1 MCYFESR
8 ALSFEPSVADM
19 RRREFIKM
27 ISGSAL
33 AWPQAALA
41 LQRSVRI
48 GILLLGRAVP
58 PKELAIT
65 SELAL
70 LGYDEG
76 RNASYEIRGADGDYD
91 RLPMLCRELVATKPD
106 VLVGASEIA
115 AVVLAKA
122 TRDIPI
128 VITVMA
134 DPIASGLTS
143 SMSRPTRNVTGFTLS
158 SPTLSAKRLELL
170 HELIPDLRRV
180 AYLTLPLGPMYNA
193 FEQYVRGA
201 ANALGLAIVSVP
213 IITEET
219 VADGFVKVE
228 REKAQAILVETT
240 PSNVRLSI
248 RIIDECS
255 FRALPAIHPW
265 YFEVRAGALM
275 SYGPTMLEDHAGA
288 ARYVDQLLK
297 GAKITDLPIQEPT
310 QIKLAINLNTARA
323 IKLIVPPALL
333 ARADEVIE

>member
-1 MCYFESR
+1 
-8 ALSFEPSVADM
+8 M
-19 RRREFIKM
+19 RRREFIKI
-27 ISGSAL
+27 ISVSAL
-33 AWPQAALA
+33 AWQQRAARA
-41 LQRSVRI
+41 QRRSVQI

-58 PKELAIT
+58 PKELAIV
-65 SELAL
+65 SELAR

-76 RNASYEIRGADGDYD
+76 RNVSYEIRGADGDYD
-91 RLPMLCRELVATKPD
+91 RLPMLTRELVATKPD

-115 AVVLAKA
+115 ADTLAKA

-158 SPTLSAKRLELL
+158 SATLGAKRLELL

-180 AYLTLPLGPMYNA
+180 AYLTTPVGPMYNA
-193 FEQYVRGA
+193 FEQHIREA
-201 ANALGLAIVSVP
+201 ANTLGLAIFSVP
-213 IITEET
+213 ITTEGS
-219 VADGFVKVE
+219 VADGFAIVE

-248 RIIDECS
+248 RIIDECL
-255 FRALPAIHPW
+255 FRAIPAIHPW

-275 SYGPTMLEDHAGA
+275 SYGPTTLENHAGA
-288 ARYVDQLLK
+288 AKYVDLLLK
-297 GAKITDLPIQEPT
+297 GAKISDLPIQEPT
-310 QIKLAINLNTARA
+310 QIKLAINLSTARA
-323 IKLIVPPALL
+323 IKLIIPPILL
-333 ARADEVIE
+333 ARADEVID

>member
-1 MCYFESR
+1 
-8 ALSFEPSVADM
+8 M
-19 RRREFIKM
+19 RRREFIKI

-33 AWPQAALA
+33 AWPPAARA
-41 LQRSVRI
+41 QQRSVRI

-58 PKELAIT
+58 TKQLAIT
-65 SELAL
+65 SELAR

-76 RNASYEIRGADGDYD
+76 RNMTYEIRGADGELD
-91 RLPMLCRELVATKPD
+91 RLPMLTRELVATKPD
-106 VLVGASEIA
+106 VLVGASEVA
-115 AVVLAKA
+115 ADVLAKA
-122 TRDIPI
+122 THDIPI

-134 DPIASGLTS
+134 DPIASGLSS
-143 SMSRPTRNVTGFTLS
+143 SMSRPTRNVTGFTIS
-158 SPTLSAKRLELL
+158 SLTLSAKRLELL

-180 AYLTLPLGPMYNA
+180 AYLTTPVGPAYDA
-193 FEQYVRGA
+193 FEQHVREA
-201 ANALGLAIVSVP
+201 ANALGLAIFSVP
-213 IITEET
+213 IITEKT
-219 VADGFVKVE
+219 VTDGFVMVE

-275 SYGPTMLEDHAGA
+275 SYGPTMLENYVGA
-288 ARYVDQLLK
+288 ARYVDLLLK
-297 GAKITDLPIQEPT
+297 GAKISDLPIQEPT
-310 QIKLAINLNTARA
+310 EIRLAINLGTARA
-323 IKLIVPPALL
+323 IELTIPPSLL

>member
-1 MCYFESR
+1 MQ
-8 ALSFEPSVADM
+8 
-19 RRREFIKM
+19 RREFIKI

-33 AWPQAALA
+33 AWPGGARAQ
-41 LQRSVRI
+41 QRPPRV

-58 PKELAIT
+58 PKELEIT
-65 SELAL
+65 SELAR

-76 RNASYEIRGADGDYD
+76 RNVSYEVRGAGGDFD
-91 RLPMLCRELVATKPD
+91 RLPVLARELVAAKPD
-106 VLVGASEIA
+106 VLVGASE
-115 AVVLAKA
+115 VVADVLVKA

-158 SPTLSAKRLELL
+158 SPTLGAKRLELL
-170 HELIPDLRRV
+170 HELVPDLRRV
-180 AYLTLPLGPMYNA
+180 AYLTTPLGPMYNA
-193 FEQYVRGA
+193 LEQHAREA
-201 ANALGLAIVSVP
+201 ADALGIAIFSVP

-219 VADGFVKVE
+219 VADGFVIVE
-228 REKAQAILVETT
+228 REKAQGILVESTA
-240 PSNVRLSI
+240 SNVRLSI
-248 RIIDECS
+248 RIIDECL

-275 SYGPTMLEDHAGA
+275 SYGPTMLENYAGA
-288 ARYVDQLLK
+288 ARYVDLLLK
-297 GAKITDLPIQEPT
+297 GAKISDLPIQEPT
-310 QIKLAINLNTARA
+310 QIKLAINLSTARA
-323 IKLIVPPALL
+323 IKLIIPPTLL

>member
-1 MCYFESR
+1 MQ
-8 ALSFEPSVADM
+8 
-19 RRREFIKM
+19 RREFIKI

-33 AWPQAALA
+33 AWPRAARA
-41 LQRSVRI
+41 QQRSVRI

-58 PKELAIT
+58 PKQLAIT
-65 SELAL
+65 SELAR

-76 RNASYEIRGADGDYD
+76 RKVSYEIRGADGDFD
-91 RLPMLCRELVATKPD
+91 RLPMLTRELVATKPD
-106 VLVGASEIA
+106 VLVGASEVA
-115 AVVLAKA
+115 ADALAKA
-122 TRDIPI
+122 THDIPI

-143 SMSRPTRNVTGFTLS
+143 SMSRPTRNVSGFTIS
-158 SPTLSAKRLELL
+158 SLTLSAKRLELL

-180 AYLTLPLGPMYNA
+180 AYLTTPVGPVYNA
-193 FEQYVRGA
+193 FEQHVREA
-201 ANALGLAIVSVP
+201 ANALGLAIFSVP
-213 IITEET
+213 IINEKT
-219 VADGFVKVE
+219 VTDGFAIVE

-275 SYGPTMLEDHAGA
+275 SYGPTMLENYVGA
-288 ARYVDQLLK
+288 ARYVDRLLK
-297 GAKITDLPIQEPT
+297 GAKISDLPIQEPT
-310 QIKLAINLNTARA
+310 EIKLAINLGTARA
-323 IKLIVPPALL
+323 IKLIIPPTLL

>member
-1 MCYFESR
+1 
-8 ALSFEPSVADM
+8 M
-19 RRREFIKM
+19 RRREFIKI

-33 AWPQAALA
+33 AWPPAARA
-41 LQRSVRI
+41 QQRSVRI

-58 PKELAIT
+58 TKQLAIT
-65 SELAL
+65 SELAR

-76 RNASYEIRGADGDYD
+76 RNMTYEIRGADGELD
-91 RLPMLCRELVATKPD
+91 RLPMLTRELVATKPD
-106 VLVGASEIA
+106 VLVGASEVA
-115 AVVLAKA
+115 ADVLAKA
-122 TRDIPI
+122 THDIPI

-134 DPIASGLTS
+134 DPIASGLSS
-143 SMSRPTRNVTGFTLS
+143 SMSRPTRNVTGFTIS
-158 SPTLSAKRLELL
+158 SLTLSAKRLELL

-180 AYLTLPLGPMYNA
+180 AYLTTPVGPAYDA
-193 FEQYVRGA
+193 FEQHVREA
-201 ANALGLAIVSVP
+201 ANALGLAIFSVP
-213 IITEET
+213 IINEKT
-219 VADGFVKVE
+219 VTDGFAIVE

-275 SYGPTMLEDHAGA
+275 SYGPTMLENYVGA
-288 ARYVDQLLK
+288 ARYVDLLLK
-297 GAKITDLPIQEPT
+297 GAKISDLPIQEPT
-310 QIKLAINLNTARA
+310 EIRLAINLGTARA
-323 IKLIVPPALL
+323 IDLTIPPSLL